1 MQKHG
6 INDAD
11 RGVRGRE
18 DDGMHVSS
26 FALVSSVESLHLLLL
41 IHLLRCFLKGALQY
55 RSRDRALDDR
65 S

>member
-6 INDAD
+6 VVDAG

-18 DDGMHVSS
+18 EDGMHVSS
-26 FALVSSVESLHLLLL
+26 FAFVDSAESLHLLLL
-41 IHLLRCFLKGALQY
+41 IRLLRCFLKGALQC
-55 RSRDRALDDR
+55 RSRDKALDDR